1 MADICRNYSHS
12 TPQSDRVVNLPN
24 EDLDAVVSF
33 IQYLYTDEYSPRL
46 VPNPKRHDET
56 ILEPLDPDWAV
67 AQKDEDGSH
76 LLKHARIY
84 TLAEKL
90 GMDELKTLAH
100 AKIHKINSTAR
111 GELEY
116 ARYVYANTPKEDKT
130 IRTPIATYWAHKS
143 IFTHLLSSFLLTR
156 C

>member
-1 MADICRNYSHS
+1 MSPVSRNRASYGRDAELGGASS
-12 TPQSDRVVNLPN
+12 RV
-24 EDLDAVVSF
+24 
-33 IQYLYTDEYSPRL
+33 QG
-46 VPNPKRHDET
+46 
-56 ILEPLDPDWAV
+56 
-67 AQKDEDGSH
+67 QKDEDGSH

-130 IRTPIATYWAHKS
+130 NRTPIATYRAHN
-143 IFTHLLSSFLLTR
+143 LLTGIWPGER
-156 C
+156 IVDKVSRFVDIEESCNDS